1 MNLDINNYADL
12 TALANAQH
20 NANWSVEEY
29 ASAYQG
35 QLDILNAFQS
45 GDIDSFDVGSI
56 AADVGAS
63 LNETAEAIAAA
74 GAAGVSVDLEAAA
87 AGAGFG
93 SFADAVAA
101 YNAANG
107 TNYTEASARE
117 ALGQ

>member
-1 MNLDINNYADL
+1 MSRQAPSSIPAFAEIDL
-12 TALANAQH
+12 RIWATVVAVPLVAVTEMVPEDVLTQSCIPASSCG
-20 NANWSVEEY
+20 AGAGAGAGDG
-29 ASAYQG
+29 ASAPTG
-35 QLDILNAFQS
+35 
-45 GDIDSFDVGSI
+45 
-56 AADVGAS
+56 
-63 LNETAEAIAAA
+63 AAA